1 MISEKETPVSRC
13 HASREKPE
21 TKTMHL
27 RLVVENHAP
36 RQRIPWW
43 DLLHPMR
50 RLGMSASLRQYFEIM
65 GASR

>member
-1 MISEKETPVSRC
+1 MNAEMENPTR
-13 HASREKPE
+13 AATRDGLQTEA
-21 TKTMHL
+21 KTMHL

-43 DLLHPMR
+43 DLLHPMKR
-50 RLGMSASLRQYFEIM
+50 IGMSAELRRYFATM